1 MILGMSISR
10 HVSLFAIQVFA
21 FMSSCG
27 VSDNP
32 VLESPDGN
40 VVVKYSGNL
49 EDGMYYSVSYCGQD
63 IMGDSKLGVVPV
75 DGMVGKGASL
85 LQLSEIPMMKFGI
98 SLGVR
103 TKRY

>member
-1 MILGMSISR
+1 
-10 HVSLFAIQVFA
+10 
-21 FMSSCG
+21 MSSCG

-75 DGMVGKGASL
+75 DGMVGKGAVTSIVRDSHDEVWN
-85 LQLSEIPMMKFGI
+85 QPW
-98 SLGVR
+98 VR